1 MISYKVGNELPI
13 EQVIDVYRASTLGLR
28 RPVDDQE
35 RMQKMLSAAN
45 LVITAWDQ
53 DSLVGIARSLTDF
66 VFCTYLSDLAVDIR
80 YQRRGIGKELLR
92 RTQEAGGKA
101 SIFLFAAPAAEEYY
115 KHVGFS
121 AGYGFLLREGETIK

>member
-13 EQVIDVYRASTLGLR
+13 DQVIDVYRASTLGLR

-80 YQRRGIGKELLR
+80 YQRQGIGKELMR

-101 SIFLFAAPAAEEYY
+101 SIFLFAAPAAEDYY
-115 KHVGFS
+115 QHVGFS
-121 AGYGFLLREGETIK
+121 AGCGFLLREGETIK